1 MRKIYYLKPN
11 IQFIF
16 TGAFTILSAI
26 EIAIFTVVIFL
37 VEHLNIDRSYDM
49 LIYIRFSIVFVT
61 ILVISSINFW
71 FGIKVSHR
79 IVGPMVQIQR
89 VLERALKGKYESRIK
104 LRTDDYLHEIAED
117 INLLLE
123 KLDQESKEN
132 KNEDD
137 NLPASTKEDNN

>member
-71 FGIKVSHR
+71 FGIKVSYR

-137 NLPASTKEDNN
+137 NLPASKKEDNN

>member
-1 MRKIYYLKPN
+1 
-11 IQFIF
+11 
-16 TGAFTILSAI
+16 
-26 EIAIFTVVIFL
+26 
-37 VEHLNIDRSYDM
+37 
-49 LIYIRFSIVFVT
+49 
-61 ILVISSINFW
+61 
-71 FGIKVSHR
+71 
-79 IVGPMVQIQR
+79 MVQIQR

>member
-16 TGAFTILSAI
+16 RGAFTILSAI

>member
-137 NLPASTKEDNN
+137 NLPASKKEDNN